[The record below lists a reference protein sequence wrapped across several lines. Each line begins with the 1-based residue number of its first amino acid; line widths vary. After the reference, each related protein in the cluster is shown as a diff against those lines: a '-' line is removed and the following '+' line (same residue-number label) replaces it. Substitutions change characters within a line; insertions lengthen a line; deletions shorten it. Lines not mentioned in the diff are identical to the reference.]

1 MRAPT
6 RQELADYAEQFATQ
20 IADQTGEQLNFS
32 PTSLTTLDAVIGKW
46 RDLASVY
53 AGQSGQDTTGL
64 AVFTAPMAAYL
75 GEIFVRNLRGVWET
89 NPPPDVPIGT
99 HIVLAGQLRVNVFKK
114 ARDVLAGLEQPS
126 LSPYYSAIASLIR
139 DSHLE
144 SVKLDGRD
152 GDAAALSGCPQNHG
166 T

>member
-6 RQELADYAEQFATQ
+6 RQELADYAEQFAAQ

-32 PTSLTTLDAVIGKW
+32 PSSLTTLDAVIGKW
-46 RDLASVY
+46 RDLASIY
-53 AGQSGQDTTGL
+53 AGQSGQDATNL

-75 GEIFVRNLRGVWET
+75 GEIFVRNLRGAWET

-114 ARDVLAGLEQPS
+114 ARDVLAGLERPT
-126 LSPYYSAIASLIR
+126 LAPYYATIASLIR

-144 SVKLDGRD
+144 AAGPDEAAGPGSV
-152 GDAAALSGCPQNHG
+152 PTG
-166 T
+166 TESRTA